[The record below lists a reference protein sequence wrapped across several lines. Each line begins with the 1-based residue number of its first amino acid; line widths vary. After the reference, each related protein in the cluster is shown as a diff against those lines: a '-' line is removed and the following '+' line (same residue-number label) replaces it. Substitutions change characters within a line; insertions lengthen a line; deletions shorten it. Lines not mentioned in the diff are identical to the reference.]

1 MPVVVRWIRP
11 VPHSQHVKHSS
22 LWFRRLVVSPLAP
35 LLEMPLWVTHRTFPP
50 WNQHLY
56 PICGRL
62 DDMSEFS
69 HLNPKYD
76 LYLNLTMSFFWLNL
90 SKLRAFDLHN
100 SLNVSNFILK
110 VQFGA
115 FHAQNLSVIV

>member
-1 MPVVVRWIRP
+1 
-11 VPHSQHVKHSS
+11 
-22 LWFRRLVVSPLAP
+22 
-35 LLEMPLWVTHRTFPP
+35 
-50 WNQHLY
+50 
-56 PICGRL
+56 
-62 DDMSEFS
+62 MSEFS

-76 LYLNLTMSFFWLNL
+76 LCLNPTMSFFWLNL